1 MRARLDE
8 LVAGRLAVGAALP
21 ALSCYEFGTALAV
34 VAAAED
40 AGVPVA
46 LLVPPAAARGRDGS
60 RLIAALRTLADGAS
74 VPVSVQLDH
83 ATDVGL
89 VLEAVA
95 AGADAVLADGS
106 KLPLEDNAALVARVR
121 ELTAGSGTVVEAELG
136 DIAGD
141 EDRAL
146 SVHAAGGT
154 DPELVAGFV
163 AASGAQ
169 LLAVSVGNVHGRY
182 AGEPRLDWPLVAA
195 VRERCPVPLA
205 LHGASGLPE
214 GDLARAG
221 AAGLGKVNVNTEL
234 RAAVLDATQ
243 ELLPRAR
250 AAGDDVL
257 TLEAAR
263 RAAAHRFTGSLLRT
277 LTPAPQDAH

>member
-8 LVAGRLAVGAALP
+8 LVAGRLAVRAALP

-34 VAAAED
+34 VEAAEE
-40 AGVPVA
+40 AGAPVA
-46 LLVPPAAARGRDGS
+46 LLVPPAVAGGRHGP
-60 RLIAALRTLADGAS
+60 RLIAALRVLADAAS

-83 ATDVGL
+83 ATDVDL

-106 KLPLEDNAALVARVR
+106 KLPLEDNAAFVARVR

-146 SVHAAGGT
+146 SVHAAGKT

-163 AASGAQ
+163 EASGAQ

-214 GDLARAG
+214 DDLARAG

-243 ELLPRAR
+243 ELLPRTR

-263 RAAAHRFTGSLLRT
+263 RTAAHRFTGSLLRT
-277 LTPAPQDAH
+277 LTPAPR